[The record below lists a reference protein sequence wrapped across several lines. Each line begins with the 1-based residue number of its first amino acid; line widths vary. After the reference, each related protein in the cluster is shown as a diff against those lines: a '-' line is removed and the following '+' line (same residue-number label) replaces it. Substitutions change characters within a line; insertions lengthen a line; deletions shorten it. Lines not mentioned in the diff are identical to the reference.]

1 MTTPARDH
9 LTYVMRRVVDAL
21 KTEAFYSR
29 ALRAAVRELYRGGDA
44 GDFID
49 KLAGLVEE
57 QFRRAWNEGARDA
70 GFTGEMTDDD
80 LLPLIE
86 RMAAEQEHMYA
97 YADAIEQAGK
107 DGSPIAPLYERADMW
122 AARYSEI
129 RDWARV
135 HFGGKGKLFEWVM
148 SPEKE
153 HCDSCEKLNGIV
165 KWGYEWEEARIIPG
179 AAGAEYLTCGGWRCG
194 CSLQK
199 TDKPR
204 TESPFPSLP

>member
-1 MTTPARDH
+1 MQARAN
-9 LTYVMRRVVDAL
+9 LLAAVRLVTAAL

-80 LLPLIE
+80 LLPLID
-86 RMAAEQEHMYA
+86 RMAAEQEFIFA

-122 AARYSEI
+122 AARYNEI

-135 HFGGKGKLFEWVM
+135 HFGKRDMYKWVVG
-148 SPEKE
+148 PTE
-153 HCDSCEKLNGIV
+153 HCDTCQSLNGTV
-165 KWGYEWEEARIIPG
+165 ASGEAWEAARARGIYPQSREG
-179 AAGAEYLTCGGWRCG
+179 LDCGGWRCQ
-194 CSLQK
+194 CELQPTK
-199 TDKPR
+199 DPPTGAIPV
-204 TESPFPSLP
+204 